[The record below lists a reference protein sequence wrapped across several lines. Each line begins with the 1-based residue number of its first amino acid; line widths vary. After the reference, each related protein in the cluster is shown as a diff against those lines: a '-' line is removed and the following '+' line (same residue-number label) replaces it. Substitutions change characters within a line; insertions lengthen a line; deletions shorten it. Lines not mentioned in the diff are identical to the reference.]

1 MTEPGVVATGSL
13 APRNTRACTAL
24 EMECKGIEKILATM
38 ISDNRTR
45 ELLESILVDEK
56 DPIDWME
63 AQQDQIAQMG
73 IENHLAQKIGE

>member
-1 MTEPGVVATGSL
+1 
-13 APRNTRACTAL
+13 
-24 EMECKGIEKILATM
+24 M